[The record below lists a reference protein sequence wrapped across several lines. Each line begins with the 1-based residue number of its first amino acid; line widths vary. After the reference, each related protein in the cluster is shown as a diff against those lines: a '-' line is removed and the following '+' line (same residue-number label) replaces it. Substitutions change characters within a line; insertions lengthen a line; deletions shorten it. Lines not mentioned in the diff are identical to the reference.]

1 MALLPDISVFA
12 VVNIC
17 LQMRSAGIANSE
29 TILEIFV
36 TIVCNFYSL
45 RIDCFE
51 DVRSLHVDKID
62 DMNHSTM
69 FCEGIKVIF

>member
-29 TILEIFV
+29 TIRNICHYCLQFL
-36 TIVCNFYSL
+36 C
-45 RIDCFE
+45 IDCFE
-51 DVRSLHVDKID
+51 DVRSLHMDKID

-69 FCEGIKVIF
+69 FGEGIKVIF